1 MLFSVHFDIHC
12 QACASYV
19 RVRVWVGVRVSVEFS
34 YLFNQARCTDVS
46 ARSHFDIIH
55 SGKSSYLASFSYHLG
70 GSLSVGGVIRSDALA
85 SALILCK

>member
-1 MLFSVHFDIHC
+1 MHFDIHC

-46 ARSHFDIIH
+46 ARSLCLKRKTL
-55 SGKSSYLASFSYHLG
+55 SCEELRMTVGC
-70 GSLSVGGVIRSDALA
+70 GSVEMTDLTEPS
-85 SALILCK
+85 

>member
-1 MLFSVHFDIHC
+1 MHFDIHC

-46 ARSHFDIIH
+46 ARSLCLVFLTNIQMNILSRKDNKIIMNP
-55 SGKSSYLASFSYHLG
+55 
-70 GSLSVGGVIRSDALA
+70 SLPFKFCAAEIKITATV
-85 SALILCK
+85 

>member
-1 MLFSVHFDIHC
+1 MHFDIHC

-46 ARSHFDIIH
+46 ARSLCLQLIC
-55 SGKSSYLASFSYHLG
+55 GNLTTLG
-70 GSLSVGGVIRSDALA
+70 VSIGIQVRSNLR
-85 SALILCK
+85 